1 MFYTIF
7 KDKNDAFTTQNLNNI
22 CASVSHAITE
32 VLITKLERAM
42 QTHSIPRAVLAG
54 GVSANSMLREKV
66 AAMAGKNNFTIY
78 KPSLS
83 YCTDNAAMIAATAKV
98 MLENEPTI
106 KTSATIR
113 GRFWNSSIFCSTY
126 LRLREIII

>member
-1 MFYTIF
+1 
-7 KDKNDAFTTQNLNNI
+7 
-22 CASVSHAITE
+22 
-32 VLITKLERAM
+32 M

-83 YCTDNAAMIAATAKV
+83 YCTDNAAMIAATARV
-98 MLENEPTI
+98 MLQKEP
-106 KTSATIR
+106 
-113 GRFWNSSIFCSTY
+113 SISRQQQLEEGFGIHPYSVQP
-126 LRLREIII
+126 I